1 MEHSVQFDFSALSP
15 KDRYKLIGSTIT
27 PRPIAWVSSVSA
39 KGQLNAAPFSFFNV
53 FGEDPA
59 TVGFSI
65 LHRSDMDLKDTGSNV
80 RARGEFVVNLV
91 SDDNLEKMNISAI
104 EFPSNID
111 EFAEAGITPAPSTFI
126 ETPRIAESHVAF
138 ECKLMQIVELGKMRS
153 LVLGEIL
160 AMHVNDDAVIDAARC
175 YIDTPKLRL
184 VGRMHANSYVRTS
197 DIVALPR
204 LSLGS
209 WISPNQ

>member
-1 MEHSVQFDFSALSP
+1 
-15 KDRYKLIGSTIT
+15 
-27 PRPIAWVSSVSA
+27 
-39 KGQLNAAPFSFFNV
+39 
-53 FGEDPA
+53 
-59 TVGFSI
+59 
-65 LHRSDMDLKDTGSNV
+65 LHRSDTDLKDTGANV

-91 SDDNLEKMNISAI
+91 SDDNLEQMNISAI
-104 EFPSNID
+104 EFPPNID
-111 EFAEAGITPAPSTFI
+111 EFAEAGITSAPSTLI
-126 ETPRIAESHVAF
+126 KTPRIAESHVAF
-138 ECKLMQIVELGKMRS
+138 ECKLVQIVELGNMRS

-204 LSLGS
+204 ISLDS
-209 WISPNQ
+209 WISSSVEKS